1 MKEFEDVEYSFQ
13 NSNEDPLQKIKKQM
27 TFLRDRGV
35 KMIKGSCNS
44 EICEIFERSLNNI
57 VYFNEQRLTYFR
69 NELKYYEME
78 K

>member
-1 MKEFEDVEYSFQ
+1 LKEFEDVEYSFQ